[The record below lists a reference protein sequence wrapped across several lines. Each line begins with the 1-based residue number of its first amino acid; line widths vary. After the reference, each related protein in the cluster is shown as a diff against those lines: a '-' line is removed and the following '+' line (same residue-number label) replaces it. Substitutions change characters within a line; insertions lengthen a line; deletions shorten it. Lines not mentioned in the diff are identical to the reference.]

1 MSSTQPQGSR
11 ATAWSMLVRE
21 RGRWRR
27 VAIEGRV
34 MFGGGADSDV
44 RLVGVDGDAAI
55 RLRPDGDAIVAIG
68 RGDARCDGLGRLDAR
83 PRRLPAGSVLRIGGA
98 ALVLFAEV
106 EPASERRPG
115 RVLLRAGDGVSGA
128 ASVWQAWAELML
140 AARAPW
146 PVLLTGESGTGKEL
160 AARSLHASSPRRDRP
175 FVAISAAS
183 LPRETLH
190 AELFGAKR
198 GAYTG
203 SVADREGAFGQADG
217 GTLLLDEVGEL
228 DDGAQAALL
237 RALESAE
244 ITPLGG
250 SPRKVDVR
258 LVAATHR
265 DLEAMVA
272 QGRFRLDL
280 YHRLA
285 IAEVE
290 LPPLPQRDEDAADL
304 LELWL
309 QQPLPAR
316 ARDLLVAH
324 AWPGNLRE
332 LRNVARRLEIA
343 LDGAPCGADEVHA
356 AITSS
361 RRFGRRDGPVAARTS
376 GRSAMP
382 GGNHPSVAQVA
393 SAASIPARDRLSRM
407 EAVQAAMAQPH
418 DGVAAWRRSGLPRA
432 TYFRLARDLREPAFS

>member
-1 MSSTQPQGSR
+1 MIGAQQPARQAAQPARQEPS
-11 ATAWSMLVRE
+11 AWSLLVRE

-27 VAIEGRV
+27 VAVDGRILIAGEGD
-34 MFGGGADSDV
+34 ADHVLS
-44 RLVGVDGDAAI
+44 GVPGDAAI

-83 PRRLPAGSVLRIGGA
+83 PRRLPAGSVLRLGSV
-98 ALVLFAEV
+98 ALVVFAEV
-106 EPASERRPG
+106 EGLRPAGGG
-115 RVLLRAGDGVSGA
+115 RVLLRAGAGVSGA
-128 ASVWQAWAELML
+128 EPVWQAWAELLL

-160 AARSLHASSPRRDRP
+160 AARLLHDASPRRDRP

-190 AELFGAKR
+190 AELFGARR

-217 GTLLLDEVGEL
+217 GTLLLDEIGEL

-237 RALESAE
+237 RVLETAE

-250 SPRKVDVR
+250 STRKVDVR

-290 LPPLPQRDEDAADL
+290 LPPLPQRADDAADL

-309 QQPLPAR
+309 GQALPVPAR
-316 ARDLLVAH
+316 RLLLAH
-324 AWPGNLRE
+324 GWPGNLRE

-343 LDGAPCGADEVHA
+343 LDGAPCGVDEVHA
-356 AITSS
+356 ALASS
-361 RRFGRRDGPVAARTS
+361 RRFGRRT
-376 GRSAMP
+376 
-382 GGNHPSVAQVA
+382 PSVPA
-393 SAASIPARDRLSRM
+393 SAPLVVGAPRDLPSRIA
-407 EAVQAAMAQPH
+407 AVRAAMAAPQ

-432 TYFRLARDLREPAFS
+432 TFFRLARDLREPAFS